1 MAAQQTLS
9 VQIISP
15 VENIFIG
22 EAVSLSSKNSS
33 GFFDILPEHANF
45 ITLVDKE
52 PIIVRLS
59 SGEKKVFG
67 LPQSVIRCWKNQ
79 IVIFTDLAKAEL
91 LLPEPKSFV

>member
-1 MAAQQTLS
+1 MQTLS

-15 VENIFIG
+15 VESIFIG

-33 GFFDILPEHANF
+33 GSFDILPEHANF

-52 PIIVRLS
+52 PIVIRLP
-59 SGEKKVFG
+59 SGEKKVFN

-79 IVIFTDLAKAEL
+79 IIIFTDLAKAEL